1 MKSVTLGEFI
11 IENQKDF
18 KYATGEL
25 SSILSS
31 IRLASKIVH
40 HEINKAGIAEHILGA
55 VGTENI
61 QGEEQQKLDLYAND
75 VFIKALKNRGVICG
89 IASEEDDDF
98 VAFDGESM
106 NGNYVVAMDPL
117 DGSSNIDVNVSVGT
131 IFSVYRRISP
141 TGTPVIL
148 EDFLQ
153 PGTEQVAAGYV
164 LYGSSTMLIY
174 TTGNGTNGFTYDSS
188 LGVFYLSHP
197 DMQTIK
203 EGKIFSMNEGNY
215 NKTSQGLRNYI
226 DYTKEIDKATKRP
239 YTARYIGSLV
249 ADFHRNLLK
258 GGVYVYPSTVTSLN
272 GKLRLLYECNPLAF
286 IIEQAGG
293 KATDG
298 ATRIMELKPS
308 ELHQRVPFIVGSSNM
323 VDTIHEFLERN

>member
-11 IENQKDF
+11 IEKQYDF

-40 HEINKAGIAEHILGA
+40 HELNKAGLAEHILGA

-75 VFIKALKNRGVICG
+75 VFIKALKNREIVCG

-131 IFSVYRRISP
+131 IFSVSRRISP
-141 TGTPVIL
+141 AGTPVVL

-153 PGTEQVAAGYV
+153 PGTEQVAGGYV

-188 LGVFYLSHP
+188 LGTFYLSHP
-197 DMQTIK
+197 DMQTSK
-203 EGKIFSMNEGNY
+203 DGKIFSMNEGNY
-215 NKTSQGLRNYI
+215 NRTSQGLRDYI
-226 DYTKEIDKATKRP
+226 DYTKGIDKATNRP

-258 GGVYVYPSTVTSLN
+258 GGVYVYPSTDESPK

-298 ATRIMELKPS
+298 EKRIMELKPT

-323 VDTIHEFLERN
+323 VDTIHEFIKEN

>member
-1 MKSVTLGEFI
+1 MQSITLGEFI
-11 IENQKDF
+11 IEKEHDF
-18 KYATGEL
+18 QYSTGEL

-40 HEINKAGIAEHILGA
+40 HEINKAGLAKHILGA

-98 VAFDGESM
+98 IAFDGDSIK
-106 NGNYVVAMDPL
+106 GNYVLAMDPL

-131 IFSVYRRISP
+131 IFSIYRRISP
-141 TGTPVIL
+141 TGTPVTL

-197 DMQTIK
+197 DMQTSK
-203 EGKIFSMNEGNY
+203 DGKIFSMNEGNY
-215 NKTSQGLRNYI
+215 NRTSQGLRDYI

-258 GGVYVYPSTVTSLN
+258 GGVYVYPSTDN
-272 GKLRLLYECNPLAF
+272 APKGKLRLLYECNPLAF
-286 IIEQAGG
+286 VIEQAGG

-298 ATRIMELKPS
+298 KNRIMELKPT
-308 ELHQRVPFIVGSSNM
+308 ELHQRVPYLIGSSNM
-323 VDTIHEFLERN
+323 VDKIHSFMNK

>member
-1 MKSVTLGEFI
+1 MKSITLGEFI
-11 IENQKDF
+11 IEKEHDF
-18 KYATGEL
+18 PYATGEL

-40 HEINKAGIAEHILGA
+40 HEINKAGLAEHILGA

-61 QGEEQQKLDLYAND
+61 QGEEQQKLDVYAND
-75 VFIKALKNRGVICG
+75 VFIKALRNRGVICG

-141 TGTPVIL
+141 AGEPVIL

-197 DMQTIK
+197 EMQTNK
-203 EGKIFSMNEGNY
+203 DGKIFSMNEGNY

-258 GGVYVYPSTVTSLN
+258 GGVYIYPSTDTSPN

-286 IIEQAGG
+286 VIEQAGG

-298 ATRIMELKPS
+298 SKRIMELKPT

-323 VDTIHEFLERN
+323 VDKIHDFLGE